1 MRPAPLATIANPL
14 LQRRK
19 EPDEEQLLK
28 LFWNR
33 AELKKELAQLRRD
46 KEKLLDQLRQQESVN
61 LRSQQQLEQLE
72 ALLAD
77 PVQAMNAL
85 VYYQLR
91 GVWQH
96 CRKRLARV
104 GRELADRQ
112 HQRES
117 QSAMGRFEQ
126 QREAEFVTIDGRL
139 GDLEDQARA
148 ITADLRAFEE
158 QGQRLRGFW
167 NYFRRRTAAE
177 RAEATRAALDGVR
190 QQIERLQ
197 AERREKEAEPG
208 PAFAGLSVE
217 GKRNINLAIIA
228 MAQQLLVH
236 FAERN
241 VAGLAREAAVRGLAD
256 VGYGSVAECQDLGQ
270 AIESV
275 LRRLDSV
282 ERLNALVRRR
292 AEYLKANAQYRRD
305 KDVVPVAGSFAAV
318 PVGITE
324 VGEPRPADDRVIP
337 VNVLADEYW
346 DVYAALLS

>member
-46 KEKLLDQLRQQESVN
+46 KEKLLDQLRQQENVN

-91 GVWQH
+91 GVWQQ

-104 GRELADRQ
+104 GRELSERQ
-112 HQRES
+112 HERES
-117 QSAMGRFEQ
+117 QHARGRFEQ
-126 QREAEFVTIDGRL
+126 QRDAEIGAIDRRL
-139 GDLEDQARA
+139 GDLEGQARA
-148 ITADLRAFEE
+148 IAADLQAFEE
-158 QGQRLRGFW
+158 QHRRLRGFW
-167 NYFRRRTAAE
+167 NYFRRRTATE

-190 QQIERLQ
+190 TQVERLQ
-197 AERREKEAEPG
+197 AERQAKEADPG
-208 PAFAGLSVE
+208 PAFAGLSIE
-217 GKRNINLAIIA
+217 GKRNINLAIVA

-241 VAGLAREAAVRGLAD
+241 VAGLAREAAVRSLAD

-282 ERLNALVRRR
+282 DRLNVLVRRR
-292 AEYLKANAQYRRD
+292 AEFLKANAQYRRD
-305 KDVVPVAGSFAAV
+305 VDVVPVAGSFAAV